1 MTKPYFL
8 NQPTTVKKV
17 RATVKYTNEL
27 FGTDLTINTLEETYW
42 VVSILS
48 MNKKKHYFRG
58 WSQAEEN
65 SDDTFPI
72 WASIKNDSRI
82 ILFRSE
88 QQAEMYIKS
97 ISPFAMVEKY
107 KEVK

>member
-82 ILFRSE
+82 IFRNII
-88 QQAEMYIKS
+88 IKGVK
-97 ISPFAMVEKY
+97 SPRLVSLLHSLKAS
-107 KEVK
+107 